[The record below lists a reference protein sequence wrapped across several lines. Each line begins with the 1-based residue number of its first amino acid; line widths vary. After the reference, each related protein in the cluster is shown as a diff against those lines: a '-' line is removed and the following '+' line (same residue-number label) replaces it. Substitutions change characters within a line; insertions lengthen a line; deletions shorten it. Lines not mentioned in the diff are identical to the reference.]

1 MGNAIVKLCA
11 NVNVM
16 GNGNID
22 ELSTGHEDSE
32 KNNKHIA
39 FNSMRVVSLNQQK
52 K

>member
-1 MGNAIVKLCA
+1 MANAIVKLCG

-16 GNGNID
+16 GIGNID

-32 KNNKHIA
+32 KNNKDIA
-39 FNSMRVVSLNQQK
+39 FNSMRVGSIKQQK